1 MLPVRVNVPDP
12 AFVSRPAPALVVPAN
27 VVVEPLPPVVSPA
40 VIVTEPSPVSD
51 PMVSAF
57 ATFSVAPN
65 DTVTAVVFGN
75 TSLAPM
81 VNVPLLTVVV
91 PV

>member
-57 ATFSVAPN
+57 ATFSVAPD
-65 DTVTAVVFGN
+65 DTVTADVFGN